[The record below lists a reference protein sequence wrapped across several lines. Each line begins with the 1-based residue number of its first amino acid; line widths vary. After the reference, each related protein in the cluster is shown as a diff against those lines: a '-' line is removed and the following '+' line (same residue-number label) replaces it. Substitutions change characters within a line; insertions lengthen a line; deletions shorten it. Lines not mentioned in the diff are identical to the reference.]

1 MGELSDQGFTSAML
15 EEAEKLGHLARSR
28 AAAIVKQVVAEAG
41 LPPGFYVIDSLCS
54 AVGSPSLP
62 TEAVV
67 ARIRDA
73 GFRVART
80 HLDERGIRTDAD
92 IGELKRLLGG

>member
-28 AAAIVKQVVAEAG
+28 AAAIVGQVRAEAG
-41 LPPGFYVIDSLCS
+41 LPQGFYIIDSLCS

-62 TEAVV
+62 TEDVL
-67 ARIRDA
+67 ARIRGA

-80 HLDERGIRTDAD
+80 HLDERGIRTDASVV
-92 IGELKRLLGG
+92 ELKKLMDG